1 VPGSEYRIVV
11 GRWGNH
17 CKFYIAPM
25 KLLTCAIVYMN
36 RSRYLLH
43 DPWSVK
49 CLIARRVQKEGDW
62 YYSTL
67 VQCEGSDCTC
77 GKMVHPVCA
86 VTTLVMA
93 HAYCCRFVLHDH
105 NARNR
110 LYLCDSCASTV
121 LCKKHIAWRPMET
134 TCNETK
140 VSLV

>member
-93 HAYCCRFVLHDH
+93 RLLLPFCTPRPQCQKQTVPVRQLCIYGSMQEAYSLASNGDH
-105 NARNR
+105 
-110 LYLCDSCASTV
+110 L
-121 LCKKHIAWRPMET
+121 
-134 TCNETK
+134 
-140 VSLV
+140 